1 MTTYTFSEARQK
13 LSSVLDRA
21 RKEGEVLI
29 SRKDGSVFAI
39 KPVTKSESP
48 LDVEGVELSLSAQE
62 IVDYVREVLSIMCEK

>member
-29 SRKDGSVFAI
+29 RRKDGTVYAI
-39 KPVTKSESP
+39 KPVKKSESP
-48 LDVEGVELSLSAQE
+48 LDVEGVDLSLSAQE
-62 IVDYVREVLSIMCEK
+62 IVNYVREVRER